1 MAIPHPADPESD
13 SNVVA
18 RIRAG
23 DERAFESL
31 VLAHYNELCVFTAR
45 MTGSRATAEE
55 IVQDVFLQLWRQRDR
70 LAVSGSIVAY
80 LYVAVRNRALNE
92 LHRERRWRRWIEQV
106 TRERD
111 EDAGRAGRLDADE
124 RVRSRDLEQAIER
137 AIAAL
142 PPRCRQVYVLRRQEG
157 LSYAEIAQLVG
168 VTPKTVDVQIG
179 KALRLLRRYL
189 AEWL

>member
-1 MAIPHPADPESD
+1 M
-13 SNVVA
+13 
-18 RIRAG
+18 
-23 DERAFESL
+23 
-31 VLAHYNELCVFTAR
+31 
-45 MTGSRATAEE
+45 
-55 IVQDVFLQLWRQRDR
+55 
-70 LAVSGSIVAY
+70 
-80 LYVAVRNRALNE
+80 
-92 LHRERRWRRWIEQV
+92 
-106 TRERD
+106 
-111 EDAGRAGRLDADE
+111 
-124 RVRSRDLEQAIER
+124 RSRDLEQAIER